1 MSWPLSE
8 GFRHFVASM
17 PAPVASGWS
26 GRGVGLAPTGKAPPC
41 HGAHGKRPFPI
52 CPARDAHAV
61 RAVIYLLKTR
71 PPRLGH
77 RRQTETVVM
86 TLSQASTGPGL
97 PALHGASTLAA
108 ATARRFRRYR
118 EPGGGWPLRPA
129 PGRRV
134 PPLGP
139 SAGQPG
145 TDGMCQRHEC
155 GTAERTALH
164 RLRLKVEKQVLQL
177 AAHVLQGSAV
187 AAAPSI
193 PDCLD
198 QVDDLGA
205 ILLAGLV

>member
-1 MSWPLSE
+1 MPPTEYSPTVRLEICNGRSALASRTALHAPLRPLT
-8 GFRHFVASM
+8 GPPGTAS
-17 PAPVASGWS
+17 
-26 GRGVGLAPTGKAPPC
+26 TD
-41 HGAHGKRPFPI
+41 GKRPFPI

-71 PPRLGH
+71 HPMLGH
-77 RRQTETVVM
+77 RRRTETVVM

-145 TDGMCQRHEC
+145 TDGMCQRHGVRHGRED
-155 GTAERTALH
+155 
-164 RLRLKVEKQVLQL
+164 
-177 AAHVLQGSAV
+177 S
-187 AAAPSI
+187 APSI
-193 PDCLD
+193 TS
-198 QVDDLGA
+198 QGRK
-205 ILLAGLV
+205 AGPAVGCA